1 LFANDDRKEAQKR
14 LADLYVLVERGNT
27 FKAKKHLKTEQ
38 MQYNPVSLKGIYKGQ
53 PSKDKQRTLDYHL
66 LPRFKGKTVIQVE
79 EELEGWVDEMSKAN
93 PDSTCKKIFQVMTE
107 LGFEFTKVE
116 GLEEKSFDR
125 DQILTKKMF

>member
-1 LFANDDRKEAQKR
+1 MQSKEIFEDR
-14 LADLYVLVERGNT
+14 
-27 FKAKKHLKTEQ
+27 AK
-38 MQYNPVSLKGIYKGQ
+38 QYNPVSLKGIYKGQ
-53 PSKDKQRTLDYHL
+53 PSKDKQRTLELHL

-93 PDSTCKKIFQVMTE
+93 PDSICKKIFQVMTE